1 MSHSKKIRCPWLKL
15 DNEIYVDYH
24 DKEWGRPVHDDN
36 KLFEMLVL
44 EGAQAGLCWETVL
57 KKREHYR
64 VAFENFDPRKV
75 AKFSISKQEELLNN
89 PNIIRNKLKISSA
102 IQNAKAFL
110 EVQNEF
116 GSFDKYIWQFVNN
129 KPIKNKF
136 KSLSDYPSETALSK
150 TISKDLKKRGFKFVG
165 PTIIY
170 AFMQAVGMVSDHTM
184 DCYLAEC

>member
-1 MSHSKKIRCPWLKL
+1 MSHIKKTRCPWLKL
-15 DNEIYVDYH
+15 DNKIYVDYH

-44 EGAQAGLCWETVL
+44 EGAQAGLSWETVL
-57 KKREHYR
+57 KKRDHYR
-64 VAFENFDPRKV
+64 VAFEDFDPRKV
-75 AKFSISKQEELLNN
+75 AKFSLSKQEKLLNN

-110 EVQNEF
+110 AVQNEF
-116 GSFDKYIWQFVNN
+116 GSFDRYIWQFVNN

-136 KSLSDYPSETALSK
+136 KSLSDYPSETALSN